1 MNIFVFIPRFVFT
14 DDILQK
20 TSTDPHIKPHS
31 RVCIQ
36 DYGDSKFLVAHEE
49 PGQTTGLYL
58 CMQILKRSSSIVQI
72 KQSKLSST
80 LSGNLCSYNNLH
92 LDGWLII
99 DTNSVMNQRE
109 DCSLNGGFNMQVYD
123 KSTFTGVCDGYLG
136 ETRLESQC
144 LPGEGLNFYFR
155 QAACMPDGLYMY
167 PTQRT
172 YCLANWN
179 DDGFNY
185 ILLKHD
191 TMTYMW
197 LFRYP
202 RVKGYDEKFTA
213 WLMKDLYASTEN
225 SITVTN
231 QYLRLTMSRQSPKV
245 LDNLCYDDY
254 EICSV
259 LRDPCSYSDEIARI
273 CAKTCGFCSDTKPTV
288 CKLDRAVHG
297 TWIDSNHPDDIP
309 HVHINETT
317 AQTAGTETLHCIDW
331 TNATAG
337 SYESNFSE
345 MQNDH
350 SEQQMMVTVSENGCR
365 PRFSCVKFTKMTNT
379 LFMQLSRTRLWPLVQ
394 SIDDPYNCSNFLYTS
409 NKDIDRNQ
417 YRTRFPTLL
426 LPDEQKKD
434 VSFDL
439 QEFTS
444 FNVRFQGGVQCTGH
458 LRQDSL
464 NKSMIIFVNNCHE
477 NVLNNTHFSFLDLAP
492 FPFPSLEN
500 DTLLV
505 TKTNHTI
512 PMTHCWLFPEKPNNV
527 FHMVAS
533 EDCNGAMKRKIRK
546 GRLHPIATF
555 TKTSSWILVT
565 ESNVIEEKT
574 SGSPESIENCTDN
587 LLKTSEDSSSVPLLE
602 PTVSSHNI
610 TVTDENDKT
619 STVLVV
625 FGVIVTF
632 LTVQVGIYCNC
643 SC

>member
-1 MNIFVFIPRFVFT
+1 
-14 DDILQK
+14 
-20 TSTDPHIKPHS
+20 
-31 RVCIQ
+31 
-36 DYGDSKFLVAHEE
+36 
-49 PGQTTGLYL
+49 
-58 CMQILKRSSSIVQI
+58 MQILKRSDSIVQI

-80 LSGNLCSYNNLH
+80 LSGNLCSDNSLH

-99 DTNSVMNQRE
+99 DTNSVTNQRE

-136 ETRLESQC
+136 ETRLESEC

-155 QAACMPDGLYMY
+155 QAACVPDGLYMY

-179 DDGFNY
+179 DSGFNF

-191 TMTYMW
+191 TMTHMW

-202 RVKGYDEKFTA
+202 EVKGYDEKFTA
-213 WLMKDLYASTEN
+213 LLMKDLYASSEN

-231 QYLRLTMSRQSPKV
+231 QYLRLTMSRQSPKA

-259 LRDPCSYSDEIARI
+259 LRDPCSYSDEIARV

-288 CKLDRAVHG
+288 CKLDSAVHG
-297 TWIDSNHPDDIP
+297 TWIDSSHPDNIPDIQ
-309 HVHINETT
+309 INKTT
-317 AQTAGTETLHCIDW
+317 IEIAGTETLHCIDW
-331 TNATAG
+331 YNATAG
-337 SYESNFSE
+337 PNTSHSSE
-345 MQNDH
+345 MQNDYNQ
-350 SEQQMMVTVSENGCR
+350 QQMVVTVSENGCR
-365 PRFSCVKFTKMTNT
+365 PRFSCSKFLKLRSI
-379 LFMQLSRTRLWPLVQ
+379 LFIQLSQTRLWPLVQ
-394 SIDDPYNCSNFLYTS
+394 NKDDPYNCSNFFFTS
-409 NKDIDRNQ
+409 NNDIGRNE
-417 YRTRFPTLL
+417 YRSRFPTLL
-426 LPDEQKKD
+426 IPDEQMKD

-439 QEFTS
+439 YEFTS
-444 FNVRFQGGVQCTGH
+444 FDVRFQGGVQCTGH
-458 LRQDSL
+458 HRQDSL
-464 NKSMIIFVNNCHE
+464 NKSVTFFVNNCT
-477 NVLNNTHFSFLDLAP
+477 NNILDNTKFSFLEVVP

-512 PMTHCWLFPEKPNNV
+512 PLTHCWLFPEKPNNV

-546 GRLHPIATF
+546 GRSHPIATF
-555 TKTSSWILVT
+555 TKNIPWTLVT

-574 SGSPESIENCTDN
+574 AGNVESIQNSTDN
-587 LLKTSEDSSSVPLLE
+587 LLTVSDMMPNGSENSSSISLLE
-602 PTVSSHNI
+602 STVSSQNV
-610 TVTDENDKT
+610 TVADDKDRT
-619 STVLVV
+619 PSVLVV

-632 LTVQVGIYCNC
+632 LTVQVGINC